1 MANALAYYNVA
12 TIMTEES
19 FIVQTTGNNVL
30 NILGRLQP
38 CQQILE
44 QGGSEWQTLQLGT
57 MCQQL
62 RLKNVYSTGNN
73 VLNFLGRLEPCQQ
86 ILDQGRNE

>member
-1 MANALAYYNVA
+1 MANTLAYYNVA

-30 NILGRLQP
+30 NILGRPQP

-44 QGGSEWQTLQLGT
+44 
-57 MCQQL
+57 
-62 RLKNVYSTGNN
+62 
-73 VLNFLGRLEPCQQ
+73 
-86 ILDQGRNE
+86 